1 MWYNNK
7 HIKIDIDSVFFEKFS
22 EKGMNFLLELFDE
35 NVVITNGA
43 YEGTSL
49 TESNMY
55 FQYIQLVKVI
65 SNSWKSKNQQ
75 MNSITERLN
84 GSNHQIIKGSRIMTA
99 EKIQNNGKRF

>member
-1 MWYNNK
+1 
-7 HIKIDIDSVFFEKFS
+7 
-22 EKGMNFLLELFDE
+22 
-35 NVVITNGA
+35 
-43 YEGTSL
+43 
-49 TESNMY
+49 MY

-99 EKIQNNGKRF
+99 EKIQNTGKRF